1 MGPHYLSRLFSAR
14 SIAVLGAGERP
25 ESLGGRVLANL
36 QAMGFNGALY
46 PVNPHHEEVMGLRC
60 YPDVTAIERTPEL
73 AVIATPAATVPDV
86 VRQCA
91 QAGVNGAIVLS
102 AGFRETGPAGERLQR
117 SMLEAAAEGP
127 MRIIGPNCLGI
138 IRPSQKINATFSR
151 NTALPGH
158 LALVSQSGAICT
170 AILDWAE
177 GQRVGFSLVAS
188 IGDVADVD
196 FGDVLDF
203 LALDPETRS
212 ILLYVEG
219 IRHARRF
226 MSGLRAAARM
236 KPVVVIKAGRHAEG
250 SRAAMSHTGALVG
263 ADDVFD
269 AALERAGAVRARSV
283 QQLFSAASMLSR
295 GVRVRSNRL
304 AIITN
309 AGGPGVMA
317 TDRAVELDLAIAGL
331 APGTL
336 EKLEAALPAAW
347 SHGNPVDILGDADP
361 ARYRAAL
368 DACLGDNGVDGIL
381 VMLTP
386 QAMTDPNAVAEVVVE
401 AGSRPGR
408 PLLACWMGGNFV
420 AAARSRFAEAGVPH
434 FSTPEASVEAF
445 AYLAAFERNQRLLLQ
460 VPGPLSDRSDAD
472 VDSARMIIDGAL
484 AEGRRM
490 LGSLEAKAVLAA
502 FHIPVTQTV
511 LARSP
516 GEALVAASTL
526 GYPIAMKIASPDIT
540 HKSDVG
546 GVRLNIAGPDAVR
559 RHFTEM
565 TRIAREKQ
573 PEAHIEGV
581 TLERMYTGHYGRE
594 LMVGAIRD
602 PVFGPVISFGSG
614 GVSVEVLQDRAV
626 ALPPLNETII
636 RNMIGRTRAAKLLR
650 GFRHM
655 PPVDAA
661 ALERVLLRLSEMVC
675 ELPQIVELDINPL
688 IADEQGLTAV
698 DARIGVDFAPAEAD
712 PYAHM
717 AIHPYPAGLT
727 QSWHLADGTP
737 VTVRPIRPED
747 AAIEQAFV
755 RALSER
761 TRYFRFM
768 QAVHELTPEM
778 LVRFTQIDYDREM
791 AFIAV
796 VEDEPGKERQVA
808 VVRYTTNPD
817 QRSCEFALVVA
828 DQWQGLGIGTHMM
841 QSLMQVA
848 HARGMRLMEGE
859 VLTDNSNMLSLM
871 RRLAFNIRARPGD
884 EGVVWVGKE
893 L

>member
-1 MGPHYLSRLFSAR
+1 MGPHYLSRLFSAE
-14 SIAVLGAGERP
+14 SIAVIGASDRP
-25 ESLGGRVLANL
+25 DSLGGRVLANL
-36 QAMGFNGALY
+36 KAMGFSGALH
-46 PVNPHHEEVMGLRC
+46 PVNPRYEEVMGLKC
-60 YPDVTAIERTPEL
+60 FPDVKAIERTPDL

-91 QAGVNGAIVLS
+91 QEGVSGAIVLS
-102 AGFRETGPAGERLQR
+102 AGFSETGPKGEKLQR
-117 SMLEAAAEGP
+117 AMLEAAKEGR
-127 MRIIGPNCLGI
+127 MRIIGPNCLGV
-138 IRPSQKINATFSR
+138 IRPSRKINATFSR
-151 NTALPGH
+151 NTASPGQ

-170 AILDWAE
+170 AIVDWAE

-188 IGDVADVD
+188 IGDAADVD

-269 AALERAGAVRARSV
+269 AALERAGVVRARTV
-283 QQLFSAASMLSR
+283 QQLFSAARMLS
-295 GVRVRSNRL
+295 GGLRVKNNRL
-304 AIITN
+304 AIVTN

-317 TDRAVELDLAIAGL
+317 TDRAVEVDTAIAALG
-331 APGTL
+331 PGTL
-336 EKLEAALPAAW
+336 EKLNAALPAAW
-347 SHGNPVDILGDADP
+347 SHGNPVDILGDADA

-368 DACLGDNGVDGIL
+368 EACLGDDGVDGVL

-386 QAMTDPNAVAEVVVE
+386 QAMTDPSAVAEVVVE
-401 AGSRPGR
+401 TRNPR
-408 PLLACWMGGNFV
+408 KKPLLACWMGGHFV
-420 AAARSRFAEAGVPH
+420 EPARSRFADAGVPH
-434 FSTPEASVEAF
+434 FPTPEASVEAF
-445 AYLAAFERNQRLLLQ
+445 SYLAAYERNQRLLLQ

-472 VDSARMIIDGAL
+472 VDSARMIIEGAL
-484 AEGRRM
+484 ADGRRM
-490 LGSLEAKAVLAA
+490 LDSMEAKAVLAA
-502 FHIPVTQTV
+502 FHIPITQTV
-511 LARSP
+511 LARNP

-546 GVRLNIAGPDAVR
+546 GVRLNIASAESVR
-559 RHFTEM
+559 RHFMEM
-565 TRIAREKQ
+565 TRIAQEKR

-594 LMVGAIRD
+594 LMVGALHD

-636 RNMIGRTRAAKLLR
+636 RNMIGRTRVAKLLQ

-655 PPVDAA
+655 PPVDTA
-661 ALERVLLRLSEMVC
+661 ALERVLLRISEMVC
-675 ELPQIVELDINPL
+675 ELPHIQELDINPL
-688 IADEQGLTAV
+688 IVDEQGLAAV
-698 DARIGVDFAPAEAD
+698 DARIGVDFPPAEAD

-717 AIHPYPAGLT
+717 AIHPYPAGLS

-755 RALSER
+755 RGLSER

-796 VEDEPGKERQVA
+796 VEEEPGQERQVA
-808 VVRYTTNPD
+808 VVRYTMNPD

-828 DQWQGLGIGTHMM
+828 DVWQGLGIGTHMM

-848 HARGMRLMEGE
+848 RGRGLRLMEGE
-859 VLTDNSNMLSLM
+859 VLSDNSNMLALM
-871 RRLAFNIRARPGD
+871 RRLNFTIRTRPGD
-884 EGVVWVGKE
+884 DGVVWVGKE